1 MIDVKDFFDSLANEG
16 VSRFCGVPDS
26 LLNNICAYISDN
38 TTPSEHLITANE
50 GSAVALAV
58 GQYIATRE
66 PSLVYMQNSGFGN
79 AINPLL
85 SLADAKV
92 YGIPMLVMIG
102 WRGEP
107 GTKDE
112 PQHVKQGEVME
123 RLLNACDIPS
133 IIIDAAT
140 RNIETVLKS
149 AVDKAITNNQPVV
162 LLVKKGTFE
171 PYKLKNIEPDISEG
185 SREDAIN
192 NVVEASLKDD
202 IFVSTTGMASRELFE
217 IRVRNKQSHEQ
228 DFLTVG
234 SMGHANMIALGIA
247 QNTGRH
253 VFCIDGDGAS
263 VMHLG
268 NLTSTGQS
276 GAKNFIHVLL
286 NNAAHDS
293 VGGQPTCASAIDI
306 PLIAKA
312 CGYVS
317 SVSIS
322 NINEIKNCIEFLK
335 SKPGP
340 HLLEV
345 NVRKGSRSDLGRPTS
360 TPAQNKEALMKIF
373 RSSNGI
379 L

>member
-1 MIDVKDFFDSLANEG
+1 MINVKDFYDALIEQGINNFS
-16 VSRFCGVPDS
+16 GVPDS
-26 LLNNICAYISDN
+26 LLKDICAYISDN
-38 TTPSEHLITANE
+38 TSSEQHLITANE

-58 GQYIATRE
+58 GQYIATGQ

-85 SLADAKV
+85 SLADVKV
-92 YGIPMLVMIG
+92 YSIPMVVMIG

-107 GTKDE
+107 GVKDE
-112 PQHVKQGEVME
+112 PQHVKQGAVMTQ
-123 RLLNACDIPS
+123 LLEACNLPS
-133 IIIDAAT
+133 IIIDSKT
-140 RNIETVLKS
+140 SNIDDVLRS
-149 AVDKAITNNQPVV
+149 AVEQAISSSSPVI
-162 LLVKKGTFE
+162 LLVRKGAFE
-171 PYKLKNIEPDISEG
+171 PYKLKNTLPDISEE
-185 SREDAIN
+185 SRENSIKM
-192 NVVEASLKDD
+192 VVEASGPDD

-217 IRVRNKQSHEQ
+217 IRVQKKQSHEK

-247 QNTGRH
+247 DNTDRH

-263 VMHLG
+263 LMHLG

-276 GAKNFIHVLL
+276 GAKNLIHIVL

-293 VGGQPTCASAIDI
+293 VGGQPTYANKVNI

-312 CGYVS
+312 CGYTS
-317 SVSIS
+317 TSSIS
-322 NINEIKNCIEFLK
+322 DVNEIQSHIDQFKL
-335 SKPGP
+335 KPGP

-345 NVRKGSRSDLGRPTS
+345 KVRKGSRSDLGRPTS
-360 TPAQNKEALMKIF
+360 SPLQNKQALMEIF
-373 RSSNGI
+373 RNSNGF

>member
-16 VSRFCGVPDS
+16 ISRFCGVPDS

-79 AINPLL
+79 AVNPLL

-149 AVDKAITNNQPVV
+149 LVDKAITNNQPVV

-234 SMGHANMIALGIA
+234 SMGHASMIALGIA

-263 VMHLG
+263 LMHLG
-268 NLTSTGQS
+268 NLTSIGQS

-322 NINEIKNCIEFLK
+322 KINEIKNCIEFLK

-345 NVRKGSRSDLGRPTS
+345 KVRKGSRSDLGRPTS

-373 RSSNGI
+373 RGSNGI

>member
-1 MIDVKDFFDSLANEG
+1 MMIDVKRFFDSLKDEG

-26 LLNNICAYISDN
+26 LLKNICAYISDN
-38 TTPSEHLITANE
+38 TTSSQHLITANE

-58 GQYIATRE
+58 GQFITTGQ

-92 YGIPMLVMIG
+92 YGIPMLVLVG

-107 GTKDE
+107 GVKDE
-112 PQHVKQGEVME
+112 PQHIKQGEIME
-123 RLLNACDIPS
+123 GLLDACDLPTV
-133 IIIDAAT
+133 IIDAET
-140 RNIETVLKS
+140 KSIEGVLRS
-149 AVDKAITNNQPVV
+149 AVALTITNNQPVV
-162 LLVKKGTFE
+162 LLVKKGAFG
-171 PYKLKNIEPDISEG
+171 PYKLKNTMSDIADS
-185 SREDAIN
+185 SREDAIKMI
-192 NVVEASLKDD
+192 VEASGVDD

-217 IRVRNKQSHEQ
+217 IRVQNRQSHER

-234 SMGHANMIALGIA
+234 SMGHANMIALGVA
-247 QNTGRH
+247 QNTDRH

-263 VMHLG
+263 IMHLG

-276 GAKNFIHVLL
+276 GAKNLIHVLL

-293 VGGQPTCASAIDI
+293 VGGQPTCADAIDI

-312 CGYVS
+312 CGYA
-317 SVSIS
+317 SVKSIS
-322 NINEIKNCIEFLK
+322 KLDEIQHYIEQIK
-335 SKPGP
+335 VQAGP

-345 NVRKGSRSDLGRPTS
+345 RVKKGSRSDLGRPTS
-360 TPAQNKEALMKIF
+360 SPIQNKEALMQLF
-373 RSSNGI
+373 R
-379 L
+379 